1 MESYIFITTEGYTFQ
16 PWSKAIEPDV
26 ENCQVVGF
34 AKGVNAQQAFQNL
47 IKENSF
53 LLETTFDEVVC
64 LELRNLDYHK
74 HQKYFYLNDYKTEST
89 ACYT

>member
-1 MESYIFITTEGYTFQ
+1 MESYIFITKDGYTFQ
-16 PWSKAIEPDV
+16 PGSETIEPDI

-53 LLETTFDEVVC
+53 LLETTFDEAIC
-64 LELRNLDYHK
+64 FELKHLDFFK
-74 HQKYFYLNDYKTEST
+74 RKAYFHFSDYK
-89 ACYT
+89 AGVC